1 MRLFAADM
9 AETAPGSSLLSIAET
24 ARRCA
29 AASIQCCTGQNLV
42 QVSACSWHKKGPHA
56 CAYGPLTIGIS
67 KLVRPV
73 STGPACSFCIGCV
86 VPGISCPGLSLAGPA
101 GGGIACLSGGVCPG
115 VSLAVS
121 GCWTRGGT
129 YSLVSCLH
137 GEDDAGAGGCC
148 CSSCCSGS
156 GAGLLAGVLFGHA
169 VSNLQ
174 W

>member
-9 AETAPGSSLLSIAET
+9 AET

-29 AASIQCCTGQNLV
+29 AASIQCCTGQSLV
-42 QVSACSWHKKGPHA
+42 HVSACSWHKKGPHA

-101 GGGIACLSGGVCPG
+101 GGGIACLSGGRVSGG

-121 GCWTRGGT
+121 CCWTRGGT
-129 YSLVSCLH
+129 YSLVSSLH
-137 GEDDAGAGGCC
+137 GEDDASAGGCC